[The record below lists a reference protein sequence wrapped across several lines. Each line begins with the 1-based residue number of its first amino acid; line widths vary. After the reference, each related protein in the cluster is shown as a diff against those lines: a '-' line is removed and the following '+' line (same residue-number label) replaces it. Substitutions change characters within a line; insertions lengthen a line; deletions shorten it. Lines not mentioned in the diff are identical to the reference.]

1 MTPRVVKFTV
11 RPDDAKKTAVV
22 LLPNVRIGDIHPNI
36 GHAID
41 HARAVWEETGYQVL
55 IVTSVNDGT
64 HGKGSLHPL
73 GCALDIRKWNLREE
87 HRPKVVSLLVK
98 RLGKEYDVILESTH
112 IHVEWQ
118 PKETIG

>member
-1 MTPRVVKFTV
+1 MKPRVVKFTV
-11 RPDDAKKTAVV
+11 RESDAKKTAV
-22 LLPNVRIGDIHPNI
+22 LMLPSVRIGDIHPNI

-41 HARAVWEETGYQVL
+41 HARGVWEEMGYQVL
-55 IVTSVNDGT
+55 IITSLNDGR

-73 GCALDIRKWNLREE
+73 GCAFDVRKWNLREE
-87 HRPKVVSLLVK
+87 HRAKAVNLLTK
-98 RLGKEYDVILESTH
+98 KLGKEYDVILESTH